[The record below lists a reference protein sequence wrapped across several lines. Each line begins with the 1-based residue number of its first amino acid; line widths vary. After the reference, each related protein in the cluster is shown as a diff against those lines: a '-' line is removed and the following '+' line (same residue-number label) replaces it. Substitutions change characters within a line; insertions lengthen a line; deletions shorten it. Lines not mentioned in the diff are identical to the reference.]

1 MRLPSTKTFPTRLA
15 TMAVALGA
23 LTGLAQAQDMAPAPP
38 AAPTAQGQSYGQP
51 GDPNTGQNA
60 DPNLVAPSMHPAA
73 ESTPLPA
80 RLSDVEG
87 SVTVTQTATS
97 QNSASGGSSGNSTG
111 QAGIPPPPPADE
123 VSQQATVNMPVLAGM
138 QVATAGDGRAELQ
151 FDDGSVARVT
161 PQSAV
166 QLVAIQGSGS
176 SSGEQLRAVRGLT
189 YFELPD
195 GALSV
200 MTVQAGPDRIRLGR
214 NTLVRVDMDGTPYKV
229 AVIRGSAHFNNR
241 ASDIGFEVTAGNTAT
256 LNPAS
261 PSDYDVEQDLAA
273 NSWDAWNTDR
283 DTSAAELASG
293 ETNARVGNGD
303 ADSAGWDDL
312 DYYGTWYDVPGA
324 GMAWS
329 PDGADANFDPYG
341 TGAWNYYS
349 GVGYT
354 WVSPYP
360 WGWLPYHCGGWSYF
374 NNFGYMWQP
383 GGGCGGYGGVGW
395 YPYTGIHGAPGGYQL
410 PGHPQSP
417 LFRSRLG
424 GAVLP
429 RSQPLVRVNRS
440 NAFQFRELGGTR
452 PEPREMPL
460 RDSGL
465 IEGESAYAPM
475 LPVVASPRLQQYR
488 QPVGALPVGGRIVS
502 SGSNLAQSVQG
513 GRPAFTPGLAPGPDA
528 GRTIRSP
535 YVLGPSRVPT
545 VPSGPSAPAR
555 TYQPAAPRA
564 TAPAVHSTP
573 APAATGHH

>member
-1 MRLPSTKTFPTRLA
+1 MELPIEKTVRTNWA
-15 TMAVALGA
+15 SAVLALGVLVGSA
-23 LTGLAQAQDMAPAPP
+23 HAQDTTPAQQS
-38 AAPTAQGQSYGQP
+38 APTASDQNR
-51 GDPNTGQNA
+51 DPNS
-60 DPNLVAPSMHPAA
+60 DPNMVQPSMHPQP
-73 ESTPLPA
+73 ESTALPA

-87 SVTVTQTATS
+87 SVTVTQSSTNQTA
-97 QNSASGGSSGNSTG
+97 NGASANGGG
-111 QAGIPPPPPADE
+111 QAGLPPPPPADE
-123 VSQQATVNMPVLAGM
+123 VSQQGTMNMPVLAGM
-138 QVATAGDGRAELQ
+138 QVQTSGDGRAEVQ

-166 QLVAIQGSGS
+166 QLVAIQGYGS
-176 SSGEQLRAVRGLT
+176 SSGEQLRAIRGLT
-189 YFELPD
+189 YFEMPD
-195 GALSV
+195 GATSV

-214 NTLVRVDMDGTPYKV
+214 DALVRVDMDSAPYKV

-241 ASDIGFEVTAGNTAT
+241 ASDVGFEVTAGNTAT
-256 LNPAS
+256 LNPDS
-261 PSDYDVEQDLAA
+261 PADYDVEQELAA

-283 DTSAAELASG
+283 DAAAAELASG

-303 ADSAGWDDL
+303 SDSAGWDDL

-324 GMAWS
+324 GMAWA
-329 PDGADANFDPYG
+329 PDGADAGFDPYG

-395 YPYTGIHGAPGGYQL
+395 YPYTGIHGAPGGYHL

-417 LFRSRLG
+417 LFRNRLG

-452 PEPREMPL
+452 PEPRVMPL
-460 RDSGL
+460 HNSGL

-488 QPVGALPVGGRIVS
+488 DAAGGGIPVGGRIVS
-502 SGSNLAQSVQG
+502 SGSNLAQSVRQG
-513 GRPAFTPGLAPGPDA
+513 GRPVFTTGQ
-528 GRTIRSP
+528 TVRSP

-545 VPSGPSAPAR
+545 VPSAPVR
-555 TYQPAAPRA
+555 TYQPAAPRMA
-564 TAPAVHSTP
+564 APAVHIAP
-573 APAATGHH
+573 APAVVGHH